1 MKPLVDHF
9 FLRQKE
15 DHNQGLQL
23 ISVHHAGAAGAL
35 GDLSR
40 FRQEFYQCLT
50 ARADA
55 LFELTD
61 AVLCADGPV
70 TSLVELSLAV
80 EHRRGHGA
88 LYDSVNQGRIDLG
101 RFRNVVARQQI
112 PRCDDGRIV
121 LGIDVSNWLRPDANT
136 SPERLFCHTYA
147 RGKGQAQMIPGWP
160 YSFVAALEPGRT
172 SWTAVLDAQRLGPG
186 DEDTAVAAAQL
197 RAVVQQLITAGHWRE
212 GDPEIWIVGD
222 TGYEGARLA
231 FLLADLPVRVLV
243 RVRSDR
249 VMAFP
254 APPRRAGAVGRPA
267 RHGAEFAFA
276 APATWPEPAHATT
289 THTTRYGTARA
300 RCWDRLHPTLTR
312 RGSWAGH
319 HRDLPIIEGTVIR
332 LQVDRLPGDGTPK
345 PLWLWYS
352 GTGADAATMDRLW
365 QMFLRR
371 FDLEHT
377 FRFLKQTLGW
387 TRPRVRTP
395 EAADRWTWLII
406 AAYTQLRLARHLVE
420 DLRRPW
426 EKAPAQPGR
435 LTPAR
440 VRRGFRNIRPTIT
453 LPASAPKPSRP
464 GPGRPS
470 GSRNKHRATVCHVGK
485 TTKTDTKATAETR
498 EG

>member
-1 MKPLVDHF
+1 M
-9 FLRQKE
+9 
-15 DHNQGLQL
+15 
-23 ISVHHAGAAGAL
+23 ISVHDVGVAGAFGE
-35 GDLSR
+35 LSR
-40 FRQEFYQCLT
+40 FRREFYRCLT

-88 LYDSVNQGRIDLG
+88 LYDGVNQGRIDMG

-112 PRCDDGRIV
+112 PRCEGGRVV
-121 LGIDVSNWLRPDANT
+121 LAIDVSNWLRPDANT

-172 SWTAVLDAQRLGPG
+172 SWTAILDAVRLGPD

-197 RAVVQQLITAGHWRE
+197 RAVVEGLIVAGQWRD

-222 TGYEGARLA
+222 TGYDGPRLT

-243 RVRSDR
+243 RTRSDR

-254 APPRRAGAVGRPA
+254 PPPRRAGTAGRSA
-267 RHGAEFAFA
+267 RHGADFTFKDSR
-276 APATWPEPAHATT
+276 TWPQAAHTT
-289 THTTRYGTARA
+289 TTQTTRYGTAQA
-300 RCWDRLHPTLTR
+300 RSWDRLHPKLTH
-312 RGSWAGH
+312 RGTWADHDG
-319 HRDLPIIEGTVIR
+319 DLPIIAGTVIR
-332 LQVDRLPGDGTPK
+332 LQVDRLPGEGTPK
-345 PLWLWYS
+345 PLWLWFS
-352 GTGADAATMDRLW
+352 GTATTAAETDRLW

-387 TRPRVRTP
+387 TTPRLRTP
-395 EAADRWTWLII
+395 GAADRWTWLII
-406 AAYTQLRLARHLVE
+406 AAHTQLRLARHLTE

-426 EKAPAQPGR
+426 EKTPTTPDR

-440 VRRGFRNIRPTIT
+440 VRRGFRNIRPTIG

-464 GPGRPS
+464 GPGRPP
-470 GSRNKHRATVCHVGK
+470 GSPNTTRAAVCHVGK
-485 TTKTDTKATAETR
+485 TTKTDTTTTTTTKQPP
-498 EG
+498 

>member
-1 MKPLVDHF
+1 
-9 FLRQKE
+9 
-15 DHNQGLQL
+15 L
-23 ISVHHAGAAGAL
+23 ISVHDAGMAGAV

-40 FRQEFYQCLT
+40 FRQDFYQCLT

-61 AVLCADGPV
+61 AALCADGPV

-88 LYDSVNQGRIDLG
+88 LYDSVNRGRIDIG
-101 RFRNVVARQQI
+101 RLRNVVARQRI
-112 PRCDDGRIV
+112 PRCEGGRIV

-160 YSFVAALEPGRT
+160 YSFVAVLEPGRT
-172 SWTAVLDAQRLGPG
+172 SWTAILDAQRLRPE

-197 RAVVQQLITAGHWRE
+197 RTVVEGLIAAGHWCQ

-222 TGYEGARLA
+222 TGYDGPRLA

-254 APPRRAGAVGRPA
+254 APPRRGGTVGRGA
-267 RHGAEFAFA
+267 RHGAEFKFKD
-276 APATWPEPAHATT
+276 PRTWPTAAHATT
-289 THTTRYGTARA
+289 TQTSRYGAAVA
-300 RCWDRLHPTLTR
+300 RCWDRLHPRLTH
-312 RGSWAGH
+312 RGVWAEHDGE
-319 HRDLPIIEGTVIR
+319 LPVIEGTVIR
-332 LQVDRLPGDGTPK
+332 LHVDHLPGDGQPK
-345 PLWLWYS
+345 PLWLWCS
-352 GTGADAATMDRLW
+352 DTGITLTVMDRLW
-365 QMFLRR
+365 QVFLRR

-387 TRPRVRTP
+387 TRPRLRSP
-395 EAADRWTWLII
+395 AAADRWTWLII
-406 AAYTQLRLARHLVE
+406 TAHTQLRLARGLIE
-420 DLRRPW
+420 DQPRPW
-426 EKAPAQPGR
+426 EPRTRNPHR

-440 VRRGFRNIRPTIT
+440 VRRGFRNIRPTT
-453 LPASAPKPSRP
+453 DLPASAPKPSRP
-464 GPGRPS
+464 GPGRPP
-470 GSRNKHRATVCHVGK
+470 GSPNKHRAAVRHVGK
-485 TTKTDTKATAETR
+485 TTKTDTTAATAAKQT
-498 EG
+498 G

>member
-1 MKPLVDHF
+1 
-9 FLRQKE
+9 
-15 DHNQGLQL
+15 L
-23 ISVHHAGAAGAL
+23 ISVHDAGAAGAV
-35 GDLSR
+35 GDLSG
-40 FRQEFYQCLT
+40 FRREFYRCLA

-61 AVLCADGPV
+61 AALCADGPV

-88 LYDSVNQGRIDLG
+88 LYDSLSQGRIDIG
-101 RFRNVVARQQI
+101 RFRNVVARQSI

-136 SPERLFCHTYA
+136 SSERLFCHTYG

-172 SWTAVLDAQRLGPG
+172 SWTAILDAQRLGPE
-186 DEDTAVAAAQL
+186 DEDIAVAAAQL
-197 RAVVQQLITAGHWRE
+197 RMVVEGLIAAGHWRE

-222 TGYEGARLA
+222 TGYDGPRLT

-254 APPRRAGAVGRPA
+254 APPRRAGTVGRSA
-267 RHGAEFAFA
+267 RHGAEFTFKD
-276 APATWPEPAHATT
+276 PRTWPEPAHSTT
-289 THTTRYGTARA
+289 TQTTRYGTAQA
-300 RCWDRLHPTLTR
+300 RSWDRLHPKLTH
-312 RGSWAGH
+312 RGTWADHDG
-319 HRDLPIIEGTVIR
+319 DVPIIEGTVIR

-345 PLWLWYS
+345 PLWLWFS
-352 GTGADAATMDRLW
+352 GTAATATATAVDRDRLW

-387 TRPRVRTP
+387 TKPRVRAP
-395 EAADRWTWLII
+395 ETADRWTWLII
-406 AAYTQLRLARHLVE
+406 AAHTQLRLARHLTE
-420 DLRRPW
+420 DLRRHW
-426 EKAPAQPGR
+426 EKTPATPGR

-440 VRRGFRNIRPTIT
+440 VRRGFRNIRPTTT

-470 GSRNKHRATVCHVGK
+470 GSRNKTRAVVCHVGK
-485 TTKTDTKATAETR
+485 ITKTDTTVTTTTKQPR
-498 EG
+498 

>member
-1 MKPLVDHF
+1 
-9 FLRQKE
+9 
-15 DHNQGLQL
+15 L
-23 ISVHHAGAAGAL
+23 ISVHDAGTADAL

-40 FRQEFYQCLT
+40 FRQQFHQCLT
-50 ARADA
+50 ARADT

-88 LYDSVNQGRIDLG
+88 LYDSLNQGRIDIS
-101 RFRNVVARQQI
+101 RFRNVVARQRI
-112 PRCDDGRIV
+112 PRCDDGRIA
-121 LGIDVSNWLRPDANT
+121 LAIDVSNWLRPDAAT
-136 SPERLFCHTYA
+136 SADRLFCHTYG

-160 YSFVAALEPGRT
+160 YSFVAALEPGRS
-172 SWTAVLDAQRLGPG
+172 SWTAILDARRLGPD

-197 RAVVQQLITAGHWRE
+197 RVVVEGLIAAGHWRH
-212 GDPEIWIVGD
+212 GDPQIWIVGD
-222 TGYEGARLA
+222 SGYDGPRLA

-254 APPRRAGAVGRPA
+254 AAPRRAGTVGRGA
-267 RHGAEFAFA
+267 RHGAEFKFKD
-276 APATWPEPAHATT
+276 PGTWPEAAHRTT
-289 THTTRYGTARA
+289 TQTTRYGTARA
-300 RCWDRLHPTLTR
+300 CCWDRLHPKLTH
-312 RGSWAGH
+312 RGTWADHDG
-319 HRDLPIIEGTVIR
+319 DVPIIEGTVIR

-345 PLWLWYS
+345 PLWLWFS
-352 GTGADAATMDRLW
+352 ATTATGLDPAGDPAADVDRLW
-365 QMFLRR
+365 QTFLRR

-387 TRPRVRTP
+387 TKPRLRTP
-395 EAADRWTWLII
+395 SAADQWTWLII
-406 AAYTQLRLARHLVE
+406 AAHTQLRLARHLTE

-426 EKAPAQPGR
+426 EKTPTKPGR

-440 VRRGFRNIRPTIT
+440 VRRGFRNIRPETA

-464 GPGRPS
+464 GPGRPP
-470 GSRNKHRATVCHVGK
+470 GSRNTRHAPRHDPGK
-485 TTKTDTKATAETR
+485 TIKTGTR
-498 EG
+498 GNNQKS